1 MSAFQIVIDGT
12 AALPE
17 DLARAHGIRWLPL
30 KVILGDEAFVAATSA
45 ADAGKPS
52 HITTA
57 QFYERIVPKEVR
69 PETSAP
75 NIEEC
80 LAVYDA
86 AIATGAREIVVL
98 TVATEL
104 SATYS
109 VAATTAQQ
117 RADRARIEVVD
128 TRSLAGGISLIATA
142 LARLR
147 ERGGSFDDAVAMARK
162 MAGTIQ
168 ILAAADTLEYLRRSG
183 RVSGGAALFG
193 TLLAVKPILE
203 VAGGA
208 VHPIDKVRTRDKAVA
223 RLKEIFAGRT
233 APGTK
238 IHACILHTNDPDR
251 ARLLSAWVQERYH
264 CVEHYLAEAGPVIGA
279 RAGPGVIGLCWYPE
293 GSSEASTGRADRGTQ

>member
-1 MSAFQIVIDGT
+1 MSRSAIIIDGT

-17 DLARAHGIRWLPL
+17 ELARAHDIRWLPL
-30 KVILGDEAFVAATSA
+30 KVILNDQAFVAATSA
-45 ADAGKPS
+45 ADAQKPG
-52 HITTA
+52 HISPA
-57 QFYERIVPKEVR
+57 EFYERIRPKDVK
-69 PETSAP
+69 PETSAC

-80 LAVYDA
+80 LTVYDD
-86 AIATGAREIVVL
+86 AIAAGAREILVL

-142 LARLR
+142 ASRLR
-147 ERGGSFDDAVAMARK
+147 ERGASFDEIVALARK

-168 ILAAADTLEYLRRSG
+168 TLAAADTLEYLRRSG

-203 VAGGA
+203 VGNGA

-223 RLKEIFAGRT
+223 RMKEIFARRT
-233 APGTK
+233 PEGSK
-238 IHACILHTNDPDR
+238 IHACVLHTNDPER
-251 ARLLSAWVQERYH
+251 ARILGEWVQERHH
-264 CVEHYLAEAGPVIGA
+264 CVEYYLAEAGPVIGA
-279 RAGPGVIGLCWYPE
+279 RTGPGVIGLCWYPE
-293 GSSEASTGRADRGTQ
+293 GATS